1 MAKVTRDKL
10 ARGAKLLTKHVFAP
24 ASAAQGKLTTAAIT
38 ADELE
43 SAYAPFRVNLSIPH
57 LSSKS
62 NITKSSNATNAGRPY
77 HAIPFMLPPLQE
89 HLLFSVNTRK
99 EKSAQAVDGAPEIL
113 LDEVVFS
120 FDQRLEPA
128 AIVSDW
134 EGGTP
139 MASGDEGKLV
149 YDRGDRLKV
158 ELAILEKRPTWFDSP
173 GGSRNYRPGRVVWSG
188 TIEGLDLE
196 AEYYRLNPWVASSI
210 NEVIDPLKTYTFTVG
225 MPDSEGTDATKA
237 PVFVSIEVSLR
248 FLTTLTTRD
257 SGTDIQNIPTRHD
270 GLPNDN
276 LTHAAAG
283 TTGAGINSATS
294 RALIGTTPSTGDS
307 IVANDSGSA
316 TLGVQTV
323 MAVVDEFS
331 RRKLHGGYK
340 MDSDLPMLE
349 EIRATAAYTVL
360 AVPLFN
366 SVKWSGMAARHFDEQ
381 PYINS
386 AAANTFAIDRRYIPI
401 EAPMTVH
408 HILFTY
414 NWMGFDSWDGGL
426 KTHRQVANIVA
437 GSGLTPTLRMELGV
451 GIGTGVRGDSFDYQQ
466 IGAQTVLSNPQSA
479 PTWWAQVGNEAVD
492 LIGHGITPTLPF
504 TAVGGT
510 PGDRPW
516 NLELY
521 AMNIV
526 GDGAPGLNGMS
537 EQGKPIFIGRSTSA
551 TSERTNI
558 NTPPG
563 ATSVVD
569 GQEQWIEVRGRIG
582 DPTNTI
588 ANPAHYDADSILL
601 GSGGIWVYIIGK
613 THLV

>member
-1 MAKVTRDKL
+1 MAKVIRDKL

-24 ASAAQGKLTTAAIT
+24 ASAAQGQLTTT
-38 ADELE
+38 ALTAGEL
-43 SAYAPFRVNLSIPH
+43 SSSYAPFRVNLSIPY
-57 LSSKS
+57 LSSHS
-62 NITKSSNATNAGRPY
+62 NRCKSSSAVNEGRPY
-77 HAIPFMLPPLQE
+77 HAVPFMLPPLQE
-89 HLLFSVNTRK
+89 HLVFSVNTRG
-99 EKSAQAVDGAPEIL
+99 EKSAQAVDGSPEII

-139 MASGDEGKLV
+139 LSSDAGKIA
-149 YDRGDRLKV
+149 YDRGERMKI
-158 ELAILEKRPTWFDSP
+158 ELAILEKRPTWFDMP
-173 GGSRNYRPGRVVWSG
+173 GNSRNFMPGRVVWSG
-188 TIEGLDLE
+188 TIEGIDVE
-196 AEYYRLNPWVASSI
+196 NKYYRLNPWVSESI
-210 NEVIDPLKTYTFTVG
+210 NEVIDPLKTYIFTVG
-225 MPDSEGTDATKA
+225 MPNSEGDDATKA
-237 PVFVSIEVSLR
+237 PVFVSLEVSMR
-248 FLTTLTTRD
+248 FLTSLTTRD

-294 RALIGTTPSTGDS
+294 RALIGATPSTGDS

-349 EIRATAAYTVL
+349 EIRDNAAYTVL

-366 SVKWSGMAARHFDEQ
+366 NVKWSGMAARHFDAQ

-386 AAANTFAIDRRYIPI
+386 AAAGTFAIDRRYIPI

-414 NWMGFDSWDGGL
+414 NWMRFDSHDAGS
-426 KTHRQVANIVA
+426 TQHHFQVANTIA
-437 GSGLTPTLRMELGV
+437 PSTPTLQLELGV
-451 GIGTGVRGDSFDYQQ
+451 GVGRGVRGDSYGYQQ
-466 IGAQTVLSNPQSA
+466 IGQQTILSNPQNAS
-479 PTWWAQVGNEAVD
+479 TWWAQANNSAVD
-492 LIGHGITPTLPF
+492 LIAHGIPTTLP
-504 TAVGGT
+504 TATSAGT
-510 PGDRPW
+510 PGERPW

-521 AMNIV
+521 AMDIV
-526 GDGAPGLNGMS
+526 GSLSPSLNGMTA
-537 EQGKPIFIGRSTSA
+537 QGKPIFIGRSTSA
-551 TSERTNI
+551 TSARQDI
-558 NTPPG
+558 NG
-563 ATSVVD
+563 APSAVA
-569 GQEQWIEVRGRIG
+569 GEEQWIEVRGRIG

-588 ANPAHYDADSILL
+588 ADPTHYDANSILL
-601 GSGGIWVYIIGK
+601 GSGGMWVYIIGK